1 MVWESKI
8 LKFEISFKNTDMKF
22 VGSQLVYYL
31 SDRDFKRNSKVLV
44 KYLLILGIVIVIYSI
59 LFHFIMMLEDQHHT
73 WITGFYWTL
82 TVMST
87 LGFGDITFTS
97 DLGRIFSIV
106 VLLSGIFM
114 LLIVLP
120 FAFISHFYVPLLES
134 KKKNKVPRQVPLGT
148 KDHILICSYDV
159 ITRDLAERLNQENT
173 PYFVIEN
180 DLEKAIEYHDKHVPI
195 LFGKL
200 DIEETY
206 IAGNIKN
213 AKLILVN
220 RDDILNTKII
230 LTIRDLAPNV
240 PIVAIAADIQSV
252 DVQQLSGA
260 DHVLPI
266 KKWLGEQLA
275 NRVNTQHS
283 ESHAIG
289 QYEDLLIAELPIN
302 NTPLVS
308 KMIKDTG
315 LRQKFGVSIVGIW
328 ERGRLQP
335 IQGDEILTQDSVLV
349 IIGNKEQL
357 HNIDELFQDYN
368 VNPNPVLIIGAGKV
382 GLAAAEALHKN
393 GVLVNVVDKDPA
405 VCKKASP
412 FCNQVFAGN
421 ASDYQLLKRAGILE
435 APSVLLSTHDDTM
448 NIYLSSYC
456 RQLNK
461 DIRIVSRISE
471 ARNVDIMQKAGADF
485 VLSYSTLGSEA
496 VLSISKGQELTVLGE
511 GFTLFIIPIPK
522 SLEGKTLSESGI
534 GAKTGLS
541 VIAIKENSEVMTL
554 LSAKTILPHGAE
566 IVLLG
571 NIDMKHKFNKIYVNG
586 A

>member
-1 MVWESKI
+1 
-8 LKFEISFKNTDMKF
+8 MKF

-31 SDRDFKRNSKVLV
+31 SDRDFKRNSKVLL
-44 KYLLILGIVIVIYSI
+44 KYLLILGIVIIVYSV
-59 LFHFIMMLEDQHHT
+59 LFHFIMGYEGQDHS
-73 WITGFYWTL
+73 WVTGFYWTL

-97 DLGRIFSIV
+97 DLGRVFSIV

-134 KKKNKVPRQVPLGT
+134 KKNNKVPRQVPKGT
-148 KDHILICSYDV
+148 KNHILICSYDV
-159 ITRDLAERLNQENT
+159 IARDLTERFNQENT

-180 DLEKAIEYHDKHVPI
+180 DMETAIENHDKDVPV
-195 LFGKL
+195 LFGDL
-200 DIEETY
+200 DNAETF
-206 IAGNIKN
+206 IGANIKD

-230 LTIRDLAPNV
+230 LTIRDLAPHV
-240 PIVAIAADIQSV
+240 PIVAIATLIESI

-260 DHVLPI
+260 DHVLPV

-275 NRVNTQHS
+275 NRVNTQHA

-289 QYEDLLIAELPIN
+289 QYEDLLIAELPIH

-308 KMIKDTG
+308 KRIRDSG

-328 ERGRLQP
+328 ERGHLQP
-335 IQGDEILTQDSVLV
+335 IKGDEILTDDSVLV

-357 HNIDELFQDYN
+357 QNIDALFHDYD
-368 VNPNPVLIIGAGKV
+368 VNPNPVLLIGAGRV
-382 GLAAAEALHKN
+382 GLAAAESLHKN
-393 GVLVNVVDKDPA
+393 GVLVNVIDKDPE
-405 VCKKASP
+405 VCKKVGP
-412 FCNQVFAGN
+412 FCHQVFSGD
-421 ASDYQLLKRAGILE
+421 ASDYQLLKRAGVLE
-435 APSVLLSTHDDTM
+435 APSVMLTTHDDTM
-448 NIYLSSYC
+448 NIYLASYC
-456 RQLNK
+456 RQLNNDVK
-461 DIRIVSRISE
+461 IVSRISE
-471 ARNVDIMQKAGADF
+471 ARNIDIMHKAGADF

-522 SLEGKTLSESGI
+522 SLEGKSLAESGI
-534 GAKTGLS
+534 GYKTGLS
-541 VIAIKENSEVMTL
+541 VIAIKEKSEVVTS
-554 LSAKTILPHGAE
+554 LSADTILPQDAE
-566 IVLLG
+566 IVMLG
-571 NIDMKHKFNKIYVNG
+571 NIEMKQKFNKSYLNG

>member
-1 MVWESKI
+1 
-8 LKFEISFKNTDMKF
+8 MKF

-31 SDRDFKRNSKVLV
+31 SDRDFKRNSKLLF
-44 KYLLILGIVIVIYSI
+44 KYLLLLGIVIVIYSI
-59 LFHFIMMLEDQHHT
+59 LFHFIMGFEGQDHS

-97 DLGRIFSIV
+97 DLGRLFSIV

-134 KKKNKVPRQVPLGT
+134 KNKNKVPRQVPAGT
-148 KDHILICSYDV
+148 KNHILICSYDV
-159 ITRDLAERLNQENT
+159 IARDLTQRLKQENT

-180 DLEKAIEYHDKHVPI
+180 DLEKAIENHDKNVPV
-195 LFGKL
+195 LLGEL
-200 DIEETY
+200 DNEETF
-206 IAGNIKN
+206 ILANIKD
-213 AKLILVN
+213 AKLVLVN

-230 LTIRDLAPNV
+230 LTIRDLAPNI
-240 PIVAIAADIQSV
+240 PIVAIATDIESV

-260 DHVLPI
+260 DHVLPVR
-266 KKWLGEQLA
+266 KWLGEQLA
-275 NRVNTQHS
+275 NRVNTQHA

-289 QYEDLLIAELPIN
+289 QYEDLLIAELPVH

-308 KMIKDTG
+308 KLIRETN

-335 IQGDEILTQDSVLV
+335 IKGNERLTHGSVLV

-357 HNIDELFQDYN
+357 RNIDELFHDYN
-368 VNPNPVLIIGAGKV
+368 VNPNPVLLIGGGRV
-382 GLAAAEALHKN
+382 GLAAAESLHKN
-393 GVLVNVVDKDPA
+393 GVLVNVVDKDPE

-412 FCNQVFAGN
+412 FCNQVFFGD

-435 APSVLLSTHDDTM
+435 APSVLLTTHDDTM
-448 NIYLSSYC
+448 NIYLASYC

-461 DIRIVSRISE
+461 NVRIVSRISE
-471 ARNVDIMQKAGADF
+471 ARNVDIIQKAGADF

-496 VLSISKGQELTVLGE
+496 VLSISKDQELTVLGE

-522 SLEGKTLSESGI
+522 SIEGKSLAESDI

-541 VIAIKENSEVMTL
+541 VIAIKENSQVLTL
-554 LSAKTILPHGAE
+554 LTADTVLPHGAE
-566 IVLLG
+566 IVMLG
-571 NIDMKHKFNKIYVNG
+571 NIEMKHKFNKIFVNG
-586 A
+586 F

>member
-1 MVWESKI
+1 
-8 LKFEISFKNTDMKF
+8 MKF

-31 SDRDFKRNSKVLV
+31 SDRDFKRNSKLLF
-44 KYLLILGIVIVIYSI
+44 KYLLLLGIVIVIYSI
-59 LFHFIMMLEDQHHT
+59 LFHFIMGFEGQDHS

-97 DLGRIFSIV
+97 DLGRLFSIV

-134 KKKNKVPRQVPLGT
+134 KNKNKVPRQVPAGT
-148 KDHILICSYDV
+148 KNHILICSYDV
-159 ITRDLAERLNQENT
+159 IARDLTQRLKQENT

-180 DLEKAIEYHDKHVPI
+180 DLEKAIENHDKNVPV
-195 LFGKL
+195 LLGEL
-200 DIEETY
+200 DNEETF
-206 IAGNIKN
+206 ILANIKD
-213 AKLILVN
+213 AKLVLVN

-230 LTIRDLAPNV
+230 LTIRDLAPNI
-240 PIVAIAADIQSV
+240 PIVAIATDIESV

-260 DHVLPI
+260 DHVLPVR
-266 KKWLGEQLA
+266 KWLGEQLA
-275 NRVNTQHS
+275 NRVNTQHA

-289 QYEDLLIAELPIN
+289 QYEDLLIAELPVH

-308 KMIKDTG
+308 KLIRETN

-335 IQGDEILTQDSVLV
+335 IKGNERLTHGSVLV

-357 HNIDELFQDYN
+357 RNIDELFHDYN
-368 VNPNPVLIIGAGKV
+368 VNPNPVLLIGGGRV
-382 GLAAAEALHKN
+382 GLAAAESLHKN
-393 GVLVNVVDKDPA
+393 GVLVNVVDKDPE

-412 FCNQVFAGN
+412 YCNQVFFGD

-435 APSVLLSTHDDTM
+435 APSVLLTTHDDTM
-448 NIYLSSYC
+448 NIYLASYC

-461 DIRIVSRISE
+461 NVRIVSRISE
-471 ARNVDIMQKAGADF
+471 ARNVDIIQKAGADF

-496 VLSISKGQELTVLGE
+496 VLSISKDQELTVLGE

-522 SLEGKTLSESGI
+522 SIDGKSLAESDI

-541 VIAIKENSEVMTL
+541 VIAIKENSKVLTL
-554 LSAKTILPHGAE
+554 LTADTVLPHGAE
-566 IVLLG
+566 IVMLG
-571 NIDMKHKFNKIYVNG
+571 NIEMKHKFNKIFVNG
-586 A
+586 F

>member
-1 MVWESKI
+1 
-8 LKFEISFKNTDMKF
+8 MKF
-22 VGSQLVYYL
+22 VGSQLAYYMR
-31 SDRDFKRNSKVLV
+31 DRDFKRNSKVLF
-44 KYLLILGIVIVIYSI
+44 KYLIFLGIVVVIYSI
-59 LFHFIMMLEDQHHT
+59 LFHFIMDYEGQYHS
-73 WITGFYWTL
+73 WVTGFYWTL

-87 LGFGDITFTS
+87 LGFGDITFAS
-97 DLGRIFSIV
+97 DIGRFFSIV

-120 FAFISHFYVPLLES
+120 FAFIRHFYVPLLES
-134 KKKNKVPRQVPLGT
+134 KKNNQVRRQVPEGT

-159 ITRDLAERLNQENT
+159 IARDLAERLEQEDT

-180 DLEKAIEYHDKHVPI
+180 GLERALKHHDEYVPV
-195 LFGKL
+195 LFGEL
-200 DIEETY
+200 DDRTTFIN
-206 IAGNIKN
+206 ANIKE
-213 AKLILVN
+213 AKLVVVN
-220 RDDILNTKII
+220 RDDFENTKII
-230 LTIRDLAPNV
+230 LTIRQIAPST
-240 PIVAIAADIQSV
+240 PIVAIATNIESV

-260 DHVLPI
+260 DHVLPV

-275 NRVNTQHS
+275 NRVNTQHA

-289 QYEDLLIAELPIN
+289 QYEDLSIAELPIH

-308 KMIKDTG
+308 KLIRETN

-335 IQGDEILTQDSVLV
+335 IKGDEILTHDSVLV

-357 HNIDELFQDYN
+357 LNIDELFHDYS
-368 VNPNPVLIIGAGKV
+368 VNPNPVLLIGAGKV
-382 GLAAAEALHKN
+382 GLAAAASLHKN
-393 GVLVNVVDKDPA
+393 GVLVNVVDKDPE
-405 VCKKASP
+405 VCKKATP
-412 FCNQVFAGN
+412 FCNQVFSGD
-421 ASDYQLLKRAGILE
+421 ASDYQLLKKAGILE
-435 APSVLLSTHDDTM
+435 APSVLLSTHDDTT
-448 NIYLSSYC
+448 NIYLASYC

-461 DIRIVSRISE
+461 DVRIVSRISE

-522 SLEGKTLSESGI
+522 SLEGKSLAESDI

-541 VIAIKENSEVMTL
+541 VIAIKENSEVVTL
-554 LSAKTILPHGAE
+554 ISASTILPHGAE
-566 IVLLG
+566 IVMLG
-571 NIDMKHKFNKIYVNG
+571 NIEMKHKFNKIYVNG
-586 A
+586 N

>member
-1 MVWESKI
+1 
-8 LKFEISFKNTDMKF
+8 MKF
-22 VGSQLVYYL
+22 VGSQLAYYMR
-31 SDRDFKRNSKVLV
+31 DRDFKRNSKVLF
-44 KYLLILGIVIVIYSI
+44 KYLIFLGIVVVIYSI
-59 LFHFIMMLEDQHHT
+59 LFHFIMDYEGQYHS
-73 WITGFYWTL
+73 WVTGFYWTL

-87 LGFGDITFTS
+87 LGFGDITFAS
-97 DLGRIFSIV
+97 DIGRFFSIV

-120 FAFISHFYVPLLES
+120 FAFIRHFYVPLLES
-134 KKKNKVPRQVPLGT
+134 KKNNKVRRQVPEGT

-159 ITRDLAERLNQENT
+159 IARDLAERLEQEDT

-180 DLEKAIEYHDKHVPI
+180 GLERALKHHDEYVPV
-195 LFGKL
+195 LFGEL
-200 DIEETY
+200 DDRTTFIN
-206 IAGNIKN
+206 ANIKE
-213 AKLILVN
+213 AKLVVVN
-220 RDDILNTKII
+220 RDDFENTKII
-230 LTIRDLAPNV
+230 LTIRQIAPST
-240 PIVAIAADIQSV
+240 PIVAIATNIESV

-260 DHVLPI
+260 DHVLPV

-275 NRVNTQHS
+275 NRVNTQHA

-289 QYEDLLIAELPIN
+289 QYEDLSIAELPIH

-308 KMIKDTG
+308 KLIRETN

-335 IQGDEILTQDSVLV
+335 IKGDEILTHDSVLV

-357 HNIDELFQDYN
+357 LNIDELFHDYS
-368 VNPNPVLIIGAGKV
+368 VNPNPVLLIGAGKV
-382 GLAAAEALHKN
+382 GLAAAASLHKN
-393 GVLVNVVDKDPA
+393 GVLVNVVDKDPE
-405 VCKKASP
+405 VCKKATP
-412 FCNQVFAGN
+412 FCNQVFSGD
-421 ASDYQLLKRAGILE
+421 ASDYQLLKKAGILE
-435 APSVLLSTHDDTM
+435 APSVLLSTHDDTT
-448 NIYLSSYC
+448 NIYLASYC

-461 DIRIVSRISE
+461 DVRIVSRISE

-522 SLEGKTLSESGI
+522 SLEGKSLAESDI

-541 VIAIKENSEVMTL
+541 VIAIKENSEVVTL
-554 LSAKTILPHGAE
+554 ISASTILPHGAE
-566 IVLLG
+566 IVMLG
-571 NIDMKHKFNKIYVNG
+571 NIEMKHKFNKIYVNG
-586 A
+586 N